1 MLADSGAA
9 VPVRHAVR
17 TIAAGPA
24 TEAQR
29 LGIPA
34 LVAHDH
40 LALAA
45 PTGSGKTLVSAVAS
59 CIQLATGA
67 SAPRRPRVLVLC
79 PTRELAEQVSGV
91 LADVL
96 QGVGARTVSLTGSPA
111 PRKDTYLLARPVDCL
126 VATPGR
132 MLELI
137 RRSTISLD
145 DVGQLVLDEADM
157 LLGPSFHTQTTSIL
171 DAIPSPRGAA
181 PKVLA
186 MTATATA
193 EYSDLLADAFGT
205 SFHDIRVLSSSPAP
219 ADAAPADHTQ
229 AASGPPTS
237 IELLPVRSEE
247 AMRSALI
254 TLCMSARSAMVF
266 VPRRA
271 DVAALVAAL
280 EDRSIAVRG
289 FTGRSATSVRTAAMD
304 SLRSGEVSV
313 LVSTDVTARGIDV
326 ANLAMVVHVG
336 LPHSAEDLTHR
347 SGRTG
352 RGHRPPGLVVAVL
365 APEEE
370 PRLREFADS
379 AGLQVH
385 RSVGAR
391 AVAGKLRPSDV
402 IRRPSPPAAKNSARS
417 AAARDAGT
425 AQGGRKRPAARGAG
439 RNGSNDQ
446 SRAQGRVHRRGGP
459 SRRGR

>member
-1 MLADSGAA
+1 MA

-17 TIAAGPA
+17 TIADGRA

-40 LALAA
+40 LALVA
-45 PTGSGKTLVSAVAS
+45 PTGSGKTLVAAVAA
-59 CIQLATGA
+59 CIELAAGS

-79 PTRELAEQVSGV
+79 PTRELADQVSGV
-91 LADVL
+91 MAGVIE
-96 QGVGARTVSLTGSPA
+96 GVGARTVCLTGSPA
-111 PRKDTYLLARPVDCL
+111 GRKDTYALARPVDCL

-132 MLELI
+132 MLDLI
-137 RRSTISLD
+137 RRSTITLD

-157 LLGPSFHTQTTSIL
+157 LLGPSFHTQTASIL
-171 DAIPSPRGAA
+171 EAVTSPRGRA
-181 PKVLA
+181 PRVLA
-186 MTATATA
+186 MTATASPEDSQNLA
-193 EYSDLLADAFGT
+193 EAFGVP
-205 SFHDIRVLSSSPAP
+205 FHDIRVAIDPSPASP
-219 ADAAPADHTQ
+219 AHGPAAA
-229 AASGPPTS
+229 GPPAS
-237 IELLPVRSEE
+237 IELLPALSEQ
-247 AMRSALI
+247 AIRSALI
-254 TLCMSARSAMVF
+254 ELCSSARTAIVF
-266 VPRRA
+266 VPRRG
-271 DVAALVAAL
+271 DVADLIAAL
-280 EDRSIAVRG
+280 KARGVSVSG

-352 RGHRPPGLVVAVL
+352 RGHQPPGLVVAVID
-365 APEEE
+365 PEEE
-370 PRLREFADS
+370 ARLREFADA

-385 RSVGAR
+385 RSGSAR
-391 AVAGKLRPSDV
+391 EVAGKLRRSDV
-402 IRRPSPPAAKNSARS
+402 IRRPATPTKKNAPR
-417 AAARDAGT
+417 APEPRDAGAGRPSRKRT
-425 AQGGRKRPAARGAG
+425 GPTGADRGGRRG
-439 RNGSNDQ
+439 Q
-446 SRAQGRVHRRGGP
+446 SRETGRGGRRGGP